1 MTNSFLLVNLE
12 SEYNEYAKE
21 WKFID
26 EFANLA
32 ELPYMDWVTETN
44 YADVHQALRLEVDKL
59 LRLEIELLRKALC
72 KDKKIKYKAPKEPK
86 KGKKAK
92 KEKKGKK
99 GKTNKKGAHMEM
111 DELEKLYDEFV
122 GKNVIIPC
130 PKINMDDFIGDL
142 NYGAHDQRNNDL

>member
-12 SEYNEYAKE
+12 SEYNKYAEE

-44 YADVHQALRLEVDKL
+44 YADVHQALRLEVDNL
-59 LRLEIELLRKALC
+59 LRLEMELLRKALC
-72 KDKKIKYKAPKEPK
+72 QDKKIKYKAPREPK

-92 KEKKGKK
+92 KGKKGKK
-99 GKTNKKGAHMEM
+99 DKKKGAHMEM
-111 DELEKLYDEFV
+111 EELEKLYDEFV

-130 PKINMDDFIGDL
+130 PEINMDDFIGDL